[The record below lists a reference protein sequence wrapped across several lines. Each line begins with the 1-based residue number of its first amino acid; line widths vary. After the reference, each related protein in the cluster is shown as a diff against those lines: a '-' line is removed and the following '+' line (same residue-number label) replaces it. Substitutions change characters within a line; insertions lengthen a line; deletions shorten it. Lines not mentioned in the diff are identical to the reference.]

1 MEGRVPIRGKLLWAL
16 TAVLNFLI
24 CAYPGLCCKEYESWV
39 QIAQSRRKAGDD
51 REAVRA
57 ALEQAL
63 AAAQQMNCNQKV
75 VSVVRG
81 CPCSWGGWLCAASAS
96 FVQLQVSLYAYMSE
110 FYHSVGWDRE
120 GRSLEQE
127 RAEIVALDPAA
138 AESSEEEAEDSLD
151 GMDEGV
157 TSTGGTGAHRNTYT
171 QPLLIVHCAMVGS
184 VCPYICVRREQQ

>member
-16 TAVLNFLI
+16 TAVLNLLI

-75 VSVVRG
+75 VSVVPD
-81 CPCSWGGWLCAASAS
+81 CPL
-96 FVQLQVSLYAYMSE
+96 QL
-110 FYHSVGWDRE
+110 
-120 GRSLEQE
+120 GRL
-127 RAEIVALDPAA
+127 V
-138 AESSEEEAEDSLD
+138 
-151 GMDEGV
+151 
-157 TSTGGTGAHRNTYT
+157 
-171 QPLLIVHCAMVGS
+171 
-184 VCPYICVRREQQ
+184 VCC